1 MSGSWAVPLFAAVSA
16 EAESNR
22 RSISPL
28 PSGRCR
34 RGAWDRSRISH
45 QPTLVA
51 ITAPRRGG
59 HHPGPPGD
67 SLDPTNSQLN
77 PRKNRGRPQATTAT
91 SPYPARQE
99 PPSKEEYTMVTPG
112 SAGDWIQALIM
123 AAALAGL
130 AATGRWALREEE
142 HALSRRPG
150 SPQLPTGL
158 VGATEAA
165 ENIEASTST
174 APR

>member
-1 MSGSWAVPLFAAVSA
+1 LAVLLFAAVSA

-34 RGAWDRSRISH
+34 RGTWDRSRISH

-67 SLDPTNSQLN
+67 SL
-77 PRKNRGRPQATTAT
+77 
-91 SPYPARQE
+91 
-99 PPSKEEYTMVTPG
+99 
-112 SAGDWIQALIM
+112 
-123 AAALAGL
+123 
-130 AATGRWALREEE
+130 
-142 HALSRRPG
+142 
-150 SPQLPTGL
+150 
-158 VGATEAA
+158 
-165 ENIEASTST
+165 
-174 APR
+174 